1 MRKPWHVLNMSGY
14 RDWSCLSP
22 SCYTHSDNWHR
33 NPNELRIKPAA
44 KAAGERP
51 VRSSVECRCCIF
63 NEGLVWLLQ
72 CYNATLLP
80 LNIFADKKKLLK
92 LLLIVESIITSFL
105 NLACVDQTRWIAS
118 ECRVRF
124 IKQPTKKPLPAVWS
138 KAAAAGTAAAVGQG
152 KNWSAG
158 RLVGIRVIGLCELD
172 QACYLAWAATISY
185 PAISSDNEFAI
196 NILLLNLINIQYR
209 SFYLLYRPRP

>member
-1 MRKPWHVLNMSGY
+1 MLFGINTKNPTFIVIGKNSNPTMRKPWHVLNMSGY

-22 SCYTHSDNWHR
+22 SCYTPSDNWHR

-72 CYNATLLP
+72 CYNTTLLP

-124 IKQPTKKPLPAVWS
+124 IKQPKLTSFGSYSFDFHDIVQINHSLWWN
-138 KAAAAGTAAAVGQG
+138 T
-152 KNWSAG
+152 
-158 RLVGIRVIGLCELD
+158 R
-172 QACYLAWAATISY
+172 IS
-185 PAISSDNEFAI
+185 
-196 NILLLNLINIQYR
+196 
-209 SFYLLYRPRP
+209 